1 MNASSKL
8 WGGRFQKPTHEL
20 VDQLNASLPFDRR
33 LARHDILG
41 SLAHVT
47 MLARCG
53 IVPRDDARVI
63 AQGLRAVLREIEQE
77 RFEFRLADEDIHL
90 SVERRLRDLIGPLAG
105 KLHTARSRNDQVA
118 LDFRLWMRDTIL
130 EISEGLVDAAAALL
144 ELAEAHRDVVMP
156 GYTHLQRA
164 QPVLLAHHFHAYV
177 TMLERDLERLRAL
190 YARVNRSP
198 LGSGALAG
206 VPYPIDREFVAVLLA
221 MDGILENSID
231 AVSDRDFALEFLA
244 DLAILMA
251 HLSRLAEE
259 FVLWSSSEF
268 GFIEFDDA
276 FATGSS
282 IMPQKKN
289 PDVAELL
296 RGKSGRVF
304 GHLLGLLTVLKGL
317 PLAYNKDLQED
328 KEGVF
333 DAADTVL
340 LLLRVLPPMVRTLRI
355 DRDRLAAAAEG
366 SFTLATD
373 IADALVRA
381 GVPFREAHEVV
392 GRLVAYCLAHGKTF
406 ADLAASELAQFHPQ
420 LAAIDLPRTAWDAV
434 RAREHPGGTGPAHVA
449 RALAESRSRLE
460 EARAWIAAQRQRIEQ
475 AFAHLLSEEVP

>member
-1 MNASSKL
+1 MNGPSKL

-47 MLARCG
+47 MLARQG
-53 IVPRDDARVI
+53 IVSREDARAI
-63 AQGLRAVLREIEQE
+63 AHGLRAILREIEEE
-77 RFEFRLADEDIHL
+77 RFDFRLADEDIHL
-90 SVERRLRDLIGPLAG
+90 SVERRLRELIGPTAG
-105 KLHTARSRNDQVA
+105 RLHTARSRNDQVA
-118 LDFRLWMRDTIL
+118 LDFRLWMRDAI
-130 EISEGLVDAAAALL
+130 L
-144 ELAEAHRDVVMP
+144 ELAEGIVEAAQALLDLAEAHQDVVMP

-164 QPVLLAHHFHAYV
+164 QPVLLAHHLHAYV
-177 TMLERDLERLRAL
+177 AMLERDLARLQEL
-190 YARVNRSP
+190 YGRVNRSP
-198 LGSGALAG
+198 LGAGALAG
-206 VPYPIDREFVAVLLA
+206 VPYPIDREFVAGLLA

-244 DLAILMA
+244 DLSILMA

-259 FVLWSSSEF
+259 LVLWSSSEF
-268 GFIEFDDA
+268 GFIEFDDE

-304 GHLLGLLTVLKGL
+304 GHLIGLLTVLKGL

-333 DAADTVL
+333 DAFDTVA

-355 DRDRLAAAAEG
+355 DRAHLAAAAEA

-381 GVPFREAHEVV
+381 GVPFREAHEAV
-392 GRLVAYCLAHGKTF
+392 GRLVASCIAKGKTF
-406 ADLAASELAQFHPQ
+406 ADLERAELARFHPA
-420 LAAIDLPRTAWDAV
+420 LATIELPRTAWDAV
-434 RAREHPGGTGPAHVA
+434 RAREHPGGTGPMHVG
-449 RALAESRSRLE
+449 RALSASRGRLSG
-460 EARAWIAAQRQRIEQ
+460 AREWIGERRRAIDA
-475 AFAHLLSEEVP
+475 AFARLLSEELP

>member
-1 MNASSKL
+1 MSTSAKL
-8 WGGRFQKPTHEL
+8 GGGRFQKPTHEL
-20 VDQLNASLPFDRR
+20 VDQLNASLPFDQR

-47 MLARCG
+47 MLARQG
-53 IVPRDDARVI
+53 IVPLEDARAI
-63 AQGLRAVLREIEQE
+63 AQGLRTILREIEEQ
-77 RFEFRLADEDIHL
+77 RFTFRLADEDIHL
-90 SVERRLRDLIGPLAG
+90 SVERRLRELIGPVAG
-105 KLHTARSRNDQVA
+105 RLHTARSRNDQVA
-118 LDFRLWMRDTIL
+118 LDFRLWLRNTIL
-130 EISEGLVDAAAALL
+130 DIAGGIVETAQALL
-144 ELAEAHRDVVMP
+144 AVAEAHRDVVMP

-164 QPVLLAHHFHAYV
+164 QPVLLAHHLHAYV
-177 TMLERDLERLRAL
+177 TMLGRDLARLREL
-190 YARVNRSP
+190 YGRVNRSP

-206 VPYPIDREFVAVLLA
+206 VPYPIDRQFVADLLA

-244 DLAILMA
+244 ALAILMA

-259 FVLWSSSEF
+259 LVLWSTSEF

-304 GHLLGLLTVLKGL
+304 GHLIGLLTVVKGL

-333 DAADTVL
+333 DAADTVT
-340 LLLRVLPPMVRTLRI
+340 LLLRVVPPMLRTMRI
-355 DRDRLAAAAEG
+355 DRERMAAAAEAG
-366 SFTLATD
+366 FTLATD
-373 IADALVRA
+373 VADALVRA
-381 GVPFREAHEVV
+381 GVPFREAHEAV
-392 GRLVAYCLAHGKTF
+392 GRLVAYCIANRKTF
-406 ADLAASELAQFHPQ
+406 AELRHEELAQFHPQ
-420 LAAIDLPRTAWDAV
+420 LATVDLPRTAWDAV
-434 RAREHPGGTGPAHVA
+434 RAREHPGGTGPEQVA
-449 RALAESRSRLE
+449 RALATSRSQLA
-460 EARAWIAAQRQRIEQ
+460 EASEWTVAQRRRIEQ
-475 AFAHLLSEEVP
+475 AFARLLSEDLP

>member
-1 MNASSKL
+1 MSTSAKL

-20 VDQLNASLPFDRR
+20 VDQLNASLPFDQR
-33 LARHDILG
+33 LAHHDILG

-47 MLARCG
+47 MLARQE
-53 IVPRDDARVI
+53 IIPLEDARAI
-63 AQGLRAVLREIEQE
+63 AQGLRTILREIEEQ
-77 RFEFRLADEDIHL
+77 RFTFRLTDEDIHL
-90 SVERRLRDLIGPLAG
+90 SVERRLRELIGPAAG
-105 KLHTARSRNDQVA
+105 RLHTARSRNDQVA
-118 LDFRLWMRDTIL
+118 LDFRLWLRDTIL
-130 EISEGLVDAAAALL
+130 DIAAGIVETARALL
-144 ELAEAHRDVVMP
+144 DVAEAHHDVVMP

-164 QPVLLAHHFHAYV
+164 QPVLLAHHLHAYV
-177 TMLERDLERLRAL
+177 TMLDRDLARLREL
-190 YARVNRSP
+190 YGRVNRSP

-206 VPYPIDREFVAVLLA
+206 VPYPIDRELVAALLA

-244 DLAILMA
+244 VLAILMA

-259 FVLWSSSEF
+259 LVLWSSSEF

-304 GHLLGLLTVLKGL
+304 GHLIGLLAVVKGL

-333 DAADTVL
+333 DAADTVS
-340 LLLRVLPPMVRTLRI
+340 LLLRVLPPMLRTMRI
-355 DRDRLAAAAEG
+355 DRERMALAAEAN
-366 SFTLATD
+366 FTLATD
-373 IADALVRA
+373 VADALVRA

-392 GRLVAYCLAHGKTF
+392 GRMVAYCLASGKTF
-406 ADLAASELAQFHPQ
+406 ADLDRDELERFHPQ
-420 LAAIDLPRTAWDAV
+420 LAAIALPRTAWDAI
-434 RAREHPGGTGPAHVA
+434 RSREHPGGTGTQHVA
-449 RALAESRSRLE
+449 SALRVS
-460 EARAWIAAQRQRIEQ
+460 RQRLDEASEWITRQRERVEQ
-475 AFAHLLSEEVP
+475 AFRRLLSEELP

>member
-1 MNASSKL
+1 MSGGTKL

-33 LARHDILG
+33 LARHDVLG

-47 MLARCG
+47 MLARQG
-53 IVPRDDARVI
+53 IVPLADARSIV
-63 AQGLRAVLREIEQE
+63 QGLRTVLREIEE
-77 RFEFRLADEDIHL
+77 DRFEYRLADEDIHL
-90 SVERRLRDLIGPLAG
+90 SVERRLRELIGPAAG
-105 KLHTARSRNDQVA
+105 RLHTARSRNDQVA
-118 LDFRLWMRDTIL
+118 LDFRLWLRDA
-130 EISEGLVDAAAALL
+130 VL
-144 ELAEAHRDVVMP
+144 ELAAGIVEASRALLDLADAHLDVVLP

-164 QPVLLAHHFHAYV
+164 QPVLLAHHWHAYV
-177 TMLERDLERLRAL
+177 VMLGRDVARLQEL
-190 YARVNRSP
+190 YRRVNRSP

-206 VPYPIDREFVAVLLA
+206 VPYPIDRALVAELLA

-231 AVSDRDFALEFLA
+231 AVSDRDVALEFLA

-259 FVLWSSSEF
+259 LVLWSSSEF
-268 GFIEFDDA
+268 AFVEFDDA

-296 RGKSGRVF
+296 RAKSGRVF

-333 DAADTVL
+333 DAYDTVG
-340 LLLRVLPPMVRTLRI
+340 LLLRVLPPMLRTLRI
-355 DRDRLAAAAEG
+355 DRERMRAAAERG
-366 SFTLATD
+366 FTLATD
-373 IADALVRA
+373 VADALVRT
-381 GVPFREAHEVV
+381 GVPFREAHEAV
-392 GRLVAYCLAHGKTF
+392 GRLVAFCLAEGKTF
-406 ADLAASELAQFHPQ
+406 ADVTAEELAHFHPR
-420 LAAIDLPRTAWDAV
+420 LAEIPLPRTAWDAV
-434 RAREHPGGTGPAHVA
+434 QAREHPGGTGPQHVRQA
-449 RALAESRSRLE
+449 VTASRNQLDAVSEWLDRERSRI
-460 EARAWIAAQRQRIEQ
+460 EA
-475 AFAHLLSEEVP
+475 AFARLLSEELP

>member
-1 MNASSKL
+1 MTGSSKL
-8 WGGRFQKPTHEL
+8 WAGRFQKPTHEL
-20 VDQLNASLPFDRR
+20 VDELNASLPFDRR
-33 LARHDILG
+33 LYRHDILG

-53 IVPRDDARVI
+53 IVPLDDARAI
-63 AQGLRAVLREIEQE
+63 ATGLRAILDEIEE
-77 RFEFRLADEDIHL
+77 GRFEFRLADEDIHMA
-90 SVERRLRDLIGPLAG
+90 VERRLRELTGPAG
-105 KLHTARSRNDQVA
+105 GRLHTARSRNDQVA
-118 LDFRLWMRDTIL
+118 LDFRLWIRDGIL
-130 EISEGLVDAAAALL
+130 ELLAGLVEVQHALL
-144 ELAEAHRDVVMP
+144 DLAETHRTAVLP

-164 QPVLLAHHFHAYV
+164 QPVLFAHHLHAYV
-177 TMLERDLERLRAL
+177 TMLARDVERLQQT

-206 VPYPIDREFVAVLLA
+206 VPYPIDRHLVAELLA

-259 FVLWSSSEF
+259 LVLWSSSEF
-268 GFIEFDDA
+268 GFVEFDDA

-289 PDVAELL
+289 PDVAELM

-304 GHLLGLLTVLKGL
+304 GHLVGLLTVIKGL

-333 DAADTVL
+333 DAFDTVQ
-340 LLLRVLPPMVRTLRI
+340 LLLRVTPPMLRTLRVNEE
-355 DRDRLAAAAEG
+355 RMQRAAAE

-373 IADALVRA
+373 VADALVRN
-381 GVPFREAHEVV
+381 GVPFREAHEAV
-392 GRLVAYCLAHGKTF
+392 GRLVAACLAQQRTL
-406 ADLAASELAQFHPQ
+406 DELSPDELEQFHPR
-420 LAAIDLPRTAWDAV
+420 LREIALPRTVWDAL
-434 RAREHPGGTGPAHVA
+434 RAREHPGGTGPQQVA
-449 RALAESRSRLE
+449 AALTASRTALATVSS
-460 EARAWIAAQRQRIEQ
+460 WIQEQRERIE
-475 AFAHLLSEEVP
+475 AAYRLLLSEGLL

>member
-1 MNASSKL
+1 MSTSAKL

-20 VDQLNASLPFDRR
+20 VDQLNASLPFDQR

-47 MLARCG
+47 MLARQG
-53 IVPRDDARVI
+53 IVPLEDARAI
-63 AQGLRAVLREIEQE
+63 AQGLRTILREIEEQ
-77 RFEFRLADEDIHL
+77 RFTFRLADEDIHL
-90 SVERRLRDLIGPLAG
+90 SVERRLRELIGPVAG
-105 KLHTARSRNDQVA
+105 RLHTARSRNDQVA
-118 LDFRLWMRDTIL
+118 LDFRLWLRDTIL
-130 EISEGLVDAAAALL
+130 DIAEGIVETAGALL
-144 ELAEAHRDVVMP
+144 DLAEAHRDVVMP

-164 QPVLLAHHFHAYV
+164 QPVLFAHHLHAYV
-177 TMLERDLERLRAL
+177 TMLGRDLARLREL
-190 YARVNRSP
+190 YGRVNRSP

-206 VPYPIDREFVAVLLA
+206 VPYPIDRQLVADLLA

-244 DLAILMA
+244 ALAILMA

-259 FVLWSSSEF
+259 LVLWSTSEF

-304 GHLLGLLTVLKGL
+304 GHLIGLLTVVKGL

-333 DAADTVL
+333 DAADTVT
-340 LLLRVLPPMVRTLRI
+340 LLLRVVPPMLRTMRI
-355 DRDRLAAAAEG
+355 DRERMAAAAEAG
-366 SFTLATD
+366 FTLATD
-373 IADALVRA
+373 VADALVRA
-381 GVPFREAHEVV
+381 GVPFREAHEAV
-392 GRLVAYCLAHGKTF
+392 GRLVAYCIANRKTF
-406 ADLAASELAQFHPQ
+406 AELRHEELAQFHPQ
-420 LAAIDLPRTAWDAV
+420 LATVDLPRTAWDAV
-434 RAREHPGGTGPAHVA
+434 RAREHPGGTGPEQVA
-449 RALAESRSRLE
+449 RALATSRSQLA
-460 EARAWIAAQRQRIEQ
+460 EASEWTVAQRRRIEQ
-475 AFAHLLSEEVP
+475 AFARLLSEELP

>member
-1 MNASSKL
+1 MSTSAKL

-20 VDQLNASLPFDRR
+20 VDQLNASLPFDQR

-47 MLARCG
+47 MLARQG
-53 IVPRDDARVI
+53 IVPLEDARAI
-63 AQGLRAVLREIEQE
+63 AQGLRTILREIEEQ
-77 RFEFRLADEDIHL
+77 RFTFRLADEDIHL
-90 SVERRLRDLIGPLAG
+90 SVERRLRELIGPVAG
-105 KLHTARSRNDQVA
+105 RLHTARSRNDQVA
-118 LDFRLWMRDTIL
+118 LDFRLWLRDTIL
-130 EISEGLVDAAAALL
+130 DIAGGIVETAQALL
-144 ELAEAHRDVVMP
+144 AVAEAHRDVVMP

-164 QPVLLAHHFHAYV
+164 QPVLLAHHLHAYV
-177 TMLERDLERLRAL
+177 TMLGRDLARLREL
-190 YARVNRSP
+190 YGRVNRSP

-206 VPYPIDREFVAVLLA
+206 VPYPIDRQFVADLLA

-244 DLAILMA
+244 ALAILMA

-259 FVLWSSSEF
+259 LVLWSTSEF

-304 GHLLGLLTVLKGL
+304 GHLIGLLTVVKGL

-333 DAADTVL
+333 DAADTVT
-340 LLLRVLPPMVRTLRI
+340 LLLRVVPPMLRTMRI
-355 DRDRLAAAAEG
+355 DRERMAAAAEAG
-366 SFTLATD
+366 FTLATD
-373 IADALVRA
+373 VADALVRA
-381 GVPFREAHEVV
+381 GVPFREAHEAV
-392 GRLVAYCLAHGKTF
+392 GRLVAYCIANRKTF
-406 ADLAASELAQFHPQ
+406 AELRHEELAQFHPQ
-420 LAAIDLPRTAWDAV
+420 LATVDLPRTAWDAV
-434 RAREHPGGTGPAHVA
+434 RAREHPGGTGPEQVA
-449 RALAESRSRLE
+449 QALATSRSQLA
-460 EARAWIAAQRQRIEQ
+460 EASEWIVAQRRRIEQ
-475 AFAHLLSEEVP
+475 AFARLLSEDLP